1 MQITIAS
8 YARLC
13 NNTYMSK
20 NKCVLTENFK
30 KLTSLFKAL
39 GEPNRLTIFNQI
51 CSTSASGCKQTNVNE
66 IKDCCDVDLSV
77 VSRHLTVLKDAG
89 VLSAEK
95 KGKEVLYS
103 LNGPELAALLRKLA
117 DEIEVSST
125 ACCPP
130 TQEKKNE

>member
-1 MQITIAS
+1 
-8 YARLC
+8 
-13 NNTYMSK
+13 MSN
-20 NKCVLTENFK
+20 NKCLLTENFK

-39 GEPNRLTIFNQI
+39 GEPNRLAIFNQI

-66 IKDCCDVDLSV
+66 IKNCCDVDLSV

-125 ACCPP
+125 GCCP
-130 TQEKKNE
+130 TNKGEKNE